1 MSANGISTLVTKELK
16 QIAKLDLA
24 ATDRAADGNPR
35 STYDINLLPTRYVGN
50 VVVDNTTDGN
60 VLTPGRPWY

>member
-1 MSANGISTLVTKELK
+1 MSANGISTLVSKELK
-16 QIAKLDLA
+16 QVAKLDLA

>member
-1 MSANGISTLVTKELK
+1 MAANGISTLSSKEAK

-50 VVVDNTTDGN
+50 AVVDNTTDGN

>member
-1 MSANGISTLVTKELK
+1 MSVNGISTLVTKELK
-16 QIAKLDLA
+16 QIAKLNLA

-35 STYDINLLPTRYVGN
+35 DTYDINLLPTRYVGN

>member
-1 MSANGISTLVTKELK
+1 MAANGISTLSSKEAK

-24 ATDRAADGNPR
+24 ASNRTADGNPR
-35 STYDINLLPTRYVGN
+35 DTYDINLLPTRYVGN